1 MRNPIKS
8 EFFTF
13 SGKASGTQGAVGW
26 YQLNV
31 GGAREIVFQ
40 TSTANSPAS
49 PAAIDWYVTNQ
60 TYNEIIDANT
70 GFIAD
75 DAQYMPIPNAEV
87 GLVVHS
93 NDEYL
98 NIFTNPDGKGTT
110 LLHVWVIR

>member
-13 SGKASGTQGAVGW
+13 TAKASGTQGAVGW

-40 TSTANSPAS
+40 TSDVTSPANSGL
-49 PAAIDWYVTNQ
+49 IDWYVTNQ
-60 TYNEIIDANT
+60 TYSETINATT
-70 GFIAD
+70 GFIDD
-75 DAQYMPIPNAEV
+75 DAQYLPIPNNLQ

-98 NIFTNPDGKGTT
+98 NVFVNPDSKGST